1 MQTKHKI
8 ITLKH
13 INNMEGEVKKL
24 IRESLYKRL
33 VGHDDID
40 TILDNNA
47 LVEKWIT
54 AIMALGYN
62 DSDVEQAAQD
72 IYEMKSP
79 IFDEVSIEDI
89 RALVFLANY
98 RFPEEVMAFT
108 KYVELRDEKEE
119 AIVISAVE
127 DELSYVEEGDFV
139 LS

>member
-1 MQTKHKI
+1 
-8 ITLKH
+8 
-13 INNMEGEVKKL
+13 MEAEVKNL

-33 VGHDDID
+33 VGHDEID

-47 LVEKWIT
+47 LAEKWIT

-62 DSDVEQAAQD
+62 NSDVELAAQD
-72 IYEMKSP
+72 IYEMKSSLFGK
-79 IFDEVSIEDI
+79 ISIEDI
-89 RALVFLANY
+89 RALVFLVNY